1 MHRHWPAPAAEARG
15 LLPVAATLVFCLT
28 AWAQEAPGPPA
39 VQPHAPAPADAS
51 EMAERLAALPAA
63 LEGLEPLGTPVV
75 WEQSTAIEQVPAL
88 APVIDRYELRWGV
101 SARVSLPAKQAMA
114 DIAVVCLP
122 DSLQGFGVFIGL
134 QVSDGV
140 PAALGQGAQWADD
153 RLLIW
158 QGPYV
163 VVIRPN
169 APRVRVEAQVLAL
182 ARALSAQ
189 LPLPDERPLLLRLMP
204 AVRMQRLTLVYWP
217 RQVPDLPTLSQ
228 ALSARY
234 VGEVGGARLVLAD
247 LGDEMAARA
256 CYRQLLRELDPSG
269 LHWPLP
275 GLGGQN
281 AVITEDG
288 RGMAMLLQE
297 GQYVAATLEVT
308 DRGLAEAL
316 LRITLTHIH
325 IVRP

>member
-1 MHRHWPAPAAEARG
+1 MHRHGLAPAAEARG
-15 LLPVAATLVFCLT
+15 LLPMAATLVVCLS
-28 AWAQEAPGPPA
+28 AWAQEAASPPA
-39 VQPHAPAPADAS
+39 FQPHAPAPADAS
-51 EMAERLAALPAA
+51 EMAARLAALPAA
-63 LEGLEPLGTPVV
+63 VTGIELLGTPVV
-75 WEQSTAIEQVPAL
+75 WEQSTAIGQVPAL
-88 APVIDRYELRWGV
+88 APIIDRYELQWGV
-101 SARVSLPAKQAMA
+101 SARVSLPAKPALA
-114 DIAVVCLP
+114 DIAVLCLA
-122 DSLQGFGVFIGL
+122 DSLQAFGVFIGL

-140 PAALGQGAQWADD
+140 PAALGQGAQWAED

-163 VVIRPN
+163 VVIRAN

-204 AVRMQRLTLVYWP
+204 AVRMQRFTLVYWP
-217 RQVPDLPTLSQ
+217 RQVPDVPTLSQ

-281 AVITEDG
+281 AVITDD
-288 RGMAMLLQE
+288 RRDMAAVLQE

-308 DRGLAEAL
+308 DRALAEAL

-325 IVRP
+325 IIQR